1 MSLETKRIKE
11 LFGYARTL
19 TKEQGVGVMAGRAVG
34 FFKRRFFGKKAR
46 YLPSK
51 QTLEAQRADAAARAD
66 GWPTISILTPLYNTP
81 PQFLQQF
88 LDSVQAQT
96 APNWQLVLVDASD
109 GAHPDVGETVR
120 TRAAQ
125 DNRIV
130 YAKIEN
136 KGIAANTNEA
146 AKLAAGEYLALADH
160 DDMLAPHAVYC
171 MSKALAESGAA
182 FAYSDEAL
190 FEKTPEHPRVGH
202 FKPDYAPE
210 YLMAV
215 NYICHLAVFKKSLF
229 DAVGSERPACDGAQD
244 HDLFLRLIDEMQRR
258 DPAAKPLHI
267 PQVLY
272 YWRVHAASTSGG
284 TAAKP
289 YVEKAAQK
297 AVADHLAAT
306 GRQGRVEPGKFP
318 GTCHVVWDI
327 PEPQPLV
334 SILIPNKDHTDD
346 LEKCLHSIYAK
357 TTYENFEVIVIENNS
372 TNPATAA
379 YYKNLPE
386 RYDRARVVT
395 YKGGF
400 NFSRINNF
408 GRRYARR
415 SCRCSA

>member
-19 TKEQGVGVMAGRAVG
+19 TKEQGVGVMAARAAG

-46 YLPSK
+46 YLPAK
-51 QTLEAQRADAAARAD
+51 QTLDTQRADAGQNAKN
-66 GWPTISILTPLYNTP
+66 WPAISILTPLYNTP

-88 LDSVQAQT
+88 LDSVQGQT
-96 APNWQLVLVDASD
+96 SPNWQLVLVDASNA
-109 GAHPDVGETVR
+109 AHTDVERTVQA
-120 TRAAQ
+120 RAAS
-125 DNRIV
+125 DPRIV
-130 YAKIEN
+130 YRKIEN

-146 AKLAAGEYLALADH
+146 AKLATGTYLALADH

-171 MSKALAESGAA
+171 MGKLLAETGAD

-215 NYICHLAVFKKSLF
+215 NYICHLAVFKKELF
-229 DAVGSERPACDGAQD
+229 DAVGGERPECDGAQD

-258 DPAAKPLHI
+258 DPAAKPVHI

-284 TAAKP
+284 TGAKP
-289 YVEKAAQK
+289 YVEAAARK

-306 GRQGRVEPGKFP
+306 GRHGTVEPGKFP
-318 GTCHVVWDI
+318 GTCHVVWDLPD
-327 PEPQPLV
+327 PEPLV
-334 SILIPNKDHTDD
+334 SILIPNTDHTDD
-346 LEKCLHSIYAK
+346 LEKCLHSI
-357 TTYENFEVIVIENNS
+357 
-372 TNPATAA
+372 
-379 YYKNLPE
+379 
-386 RYDRARVVT
+386 
-395 YKGGF
+395 
-400 NFSRINNF
+400 
-408 GRRYARR
+408 
-415 SCRCSA
+415 